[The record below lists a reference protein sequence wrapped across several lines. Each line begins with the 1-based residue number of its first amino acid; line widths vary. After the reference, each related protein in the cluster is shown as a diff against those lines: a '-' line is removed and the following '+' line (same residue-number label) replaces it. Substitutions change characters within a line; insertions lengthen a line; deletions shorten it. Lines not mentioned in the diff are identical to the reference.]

1 MYAFFLSRVSLH
13 NTGTQSYLRSLHYP
27 FTRARC
33 RVRSAW
39 LLGSSTRQGRT
50 SQKPTLRAN
59 SSAQG
64 HTRLSL
70 CGSGATIRAGACSSR
85 RTTTRTLGVWRHGDF
100 IAMNPRTKG
109 LIILG
114 RRFAPSSFPRLSLLA
129 CAEVLMLVYQ

>member
-39 LLGSSTRQGRT
+39 LAHGSKFLKAYYDTY
-50 SQKPTLRAN
+50 P
-59 SSAQG
+59 
-64 HTRLSL
+64 
-70 CGSGATIRAGACSSR
+70 
-85 RTTTRTLGVWRHGDF
+85 GVWRHGDF

-109 LIILG
+109 LIIIG
-114 RRFAPSSFPRLSLLA
+114 RRFAPSSLPRLSLLA
-129 CAEVLMLVYQ
+129 CAEMLMPVYQ